1 MTRHV
6 CPKLKVKKAVYW
18 ASGSFARTEKKE
30 KRSTDLPEPVT
41 PVEVWMA
48 HLHFLIFVL
57 VLVKMQPTTTMMSL
71 QQAKKMIMGK
81 GDSKVI

>member
-1 MTRHV
+1 MLQRSIFERQER
-6 CPKLKVKKAVYW
+6 KK
-18 ASGSFARTEKKE
+18 K
-30 KRSTDLPEPVT
+30 DPEPVT

-57 VLVKMQPTTTMMSL
+57 VLVKMQPTTTVMSL